1 MASGGNGKW
10 RKILAVACIVLAM
23 VACTGKPTGAEPKN
37 AARVKQGEA
46 LYAQH
51 CASCHGAKREGQA
64 DWRRR
69 KPDGRLP
76 APSHNETG
84 HTWHH
89 PDAML
94 FSIVKHGMV
103 PPLAPEGYQSDMP
116 AFGGKLS
123 DREIW
128 AVLSYIESTWPA
140 EVWQVR
146 EEMLKQTGR

>member
-1 MASGGNGKW
+1 MGRNGISGVA
-10 RKILAVACIVLAM
+10 LAVALA
-23 VACTGKPTGAEPKN
+23 ACVDNGPPGAEPKN
-37 AARVKQGEA
+37 PARVKEGAA
-46 LYAQH
+46 LYARH
-51 CASCHGAKREGQA
+51 CASCHGEQLQGQP

-69 KPDGRLP
+69 LPNGRLP
-76 APSHNETG
+76 APPHDQGG

-103 PPLAPEGYQSDMP
+103 PPIAPEGYQSDMP

-128 AVLSYIESTWPA
+128 AVLSYIESAWPE

-146 EEMLKQTGR
+146 NEMQRQAGR